1 MSHRSD
7 LHLSPGELNT
17 SADPREGIAQR
28 KEEVMENLTGLFD
41 HSDYG
46 EAYDAMARHVSDMS
60 NLDRIIFEDCD
71 LSAGKVVAP
80 HMNLKPYPHWLCP
93 EYIARKIG
101 CGLKEAADLLDCWVI
116 LDPTHEMIETFISW
130 VKARGVEK
138 ALAYFE
144 KLAMALAEVENMDP
158 DDVTESPEPAYDA
171 PDLYR
176 YHIVGEYDDE
186 DKTWIELQPGWYQAL
201 VKKVQTC
208 KDLDSLAA
216 LGKETYQ
223 LNLSRSQAGVFWT
236 EYNIRKL
243 RLESKIELGPTARA
257 FIQRITRANGNL
269 ASLGAWLYKA
279 QQGEIKVSNP
289 PEKHEWTVIWKA

>member
-1 MSHRSD
+1 
-7 LHLSPGELNT
+7 
-17 SADPREGIAQR
+17 
-28 KEEVMENLTGLFD
+28 
-41 HSDYG
+41 
-46 EAYDAMARHVSDMS
+46 MARHVSDMS

-101 CGLKEAADLLDCWVI
+101 CGLKEAAELLDCWVI

-130 VKARGVEK
+130 VKARSVEK

-176 YHIVGEYDDE
+176 YHTVGEYE
-186 DKTWIELQPGWYQAL
+186 EVMILAHTSQLSPYHSHRK
-201 VKKVQTC
+201 QTRC
-208 KDLDSLAA
+208 IMAGSPAWA
-216 LGKETYQ
+216 SQ
-223 LNLSRSQAGVFWT
+223 SRNF
-236 EYNIRKL
+236 
-243 RLESKIELGPTARA
+243 
-257 FIQRITRANGNL
+257 
-269 ASLGAWLYKA
+269 
-279 QQGEIKVSNP
+279 SNP
-289 PEKHEWTVIWKA
+289 GTYETGRSFLSMTA

>member
-1 MSHRSD
+1 
-7 LHLSPGELNT
+7 
-17 SADPREGIAQR
+17 
-28 KEEVMENLTGLFD
+28 MENLRCLFD

-60 NLDRIIFEDCD
+60 GLDRIIFEDCD

-101 CGLKEAADLLDCWVI
+101 CRLKEAADLLDCWVI

-130 VKARGVEK
+130 VKAKGVEK

-158 DDVTESPEPAYDA
+158 DDVTEPPEPAYDS

-176 YHIVGEYDDE
+176 YHTVGEYEDD
-186 DKTWIELQPGWYQAL
+186 DKVWLELQPGWYQAL
-201 VKKVQTC
+201 VKKVQKC

-223 LNLSRSQAGVFWT
+223 LKLSRGQAGVFWT
-236 EYNIRKL
+236 EYNIRKST
-243 RLESKIELGPTARA
+243 LESKIKLGPTARA

-279 QQGEIKVSNP
+279 QQGEIKVANP
-289 PEKHEWTVIWKA
+289 PEKHEWTVIWKTYQQRRQEHDPNQLQLF